1 MTDHIPLYPDEA
13 TIAVLVLG
21 KRAKDWPRIAK
32 YMEDKHGLPR
42 VDELMGGRYW
52 PAVEEC
58 FGLRQG
64 YSALPRVDGSLCVPK
79 TLSELMTYWNRLSW
93 WNDRAVLF
101 RSDRAGLAVQVEVTA

>member
-58 FGLRQG
+58 FRLRQG
-64 YSALPRVDGSLCVPK
+64 YSALPRVDGSPPPDMRRGIRIVPFK
-79 TLSELMTYWNRLSW
+79 PDGKDNLSGSPRP
-93 WNDRAVLF
+93 
-101 RSDRAGLAVQVEVTA
+101 RSKPRKRNAKPAD